1 MQKNRLK
8 TEAQRLGITERQ
20 LRNWMAN
27 RVVPFTQI
35 KRVILFDPIKVD
47 RALEKFERPAVTRS
61 HIN

>member
-1 MQKNRLK
+1 MQKHRLK
-8 TEAQRLGITERQ
+8 TEAQRLGITQRQ

-47 RALEKFERPAVTRS
+47 RALEKFERPAVSQLHT
-61 HIN
+61 N